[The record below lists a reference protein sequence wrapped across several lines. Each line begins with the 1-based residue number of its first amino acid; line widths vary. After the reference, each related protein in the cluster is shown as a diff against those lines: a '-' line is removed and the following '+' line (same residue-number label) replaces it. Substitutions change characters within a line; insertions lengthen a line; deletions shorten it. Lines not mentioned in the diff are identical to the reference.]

1 MRRNCR
7 RAVKSQVS
15 LNLFFFD
22 DDDDDD
28 DDDDAD
34 DDDDDDDD
42 DVKFLL
48 CLKLFSILLLQF
60 PDMLAM
66 FKMIF
71 PSCVFYTF
79 LNAQAMFWFIILLV
93 FLNTCV
99 LGTEHY
105 RQPQWLN
112 HFQVG
117 KKNHLPQPKG

>member
-7 RAVKSQVS
+7 RAVKSQVC

-22 DDDDDD
+22 DDN
-28 DDDDAD
+28 

-71 PSCVFYTF
+71 LHVYSILFSMPRRCFGSSSSLSSSTPVS
-79 LNAQAMFWFIILLV
+79 LAQSTIANLS
-93 FLNTCV
+93 
-99 LGTEHY
+99 G
-105 RQPQWLN
+105 
-112 HFQVG
+112 
-117 KKNHLPQPKG
+117 